1 MFELSIALKYLIPKK
16 KHLSVTIIAMMSVTV
31 ISLVVWLLL
40 VFLSVTEGMEK
51 TWLKKLTDLNA
62 PIRITPTPAYFSSY
76 YYKADSV
83 SSASGFTSKTIEEK
97 LKTMS
102 ADPYNA
108 EEDPEIPS
116 YWSKADRNSQGGLI
130 DPVKGLAELLSDLKT
145 KEKSLIF
152 QDYEMSGATLKLQL
166 LRNRSPSPFAQGQ
179 ESLNFLT
186 QVSYLSTPPSHP
198 KTLSSLLAPISL
210 KDINHLFFLAG
221 YRMENTL
228 SDNHPDVRLSTQ
240 EFQKKITHL
249 LKCIKI
255 KTVKTIPS
263 SFRLPMD
270 FLPEG
275 ASFIVYGIFR
285 NGDLLDLILPN
296 DPSSKPQVNLSDGT
310 SLEQGSLRKNKET
323 GFISFKNKSLSQ
335 EISLDSYLN
344 IDSPLIFASKVD
356 EATAETATEIK
367 DIVML
372 LKGSI
377 QGNSIAGSLKWQHLA
392 IETFTLDNSFSPPWV
407 YEKSSSEMV
416 LPVGPSQEKGILLP
430 KSFQENGVLLGDK
443 GFLSYSSSTASAVQ
457 EQRTAIFVA
466 GFYDPGILSVGSK
479 CLLVPRSVT
488 KTINSSNT
496 SFTFDKIA
504 LNGFQVWFENPSR
517 VSFIKKQIE
526 ASLGQAGLL
535 PYWQVVS
542 FEEYDFAK
550 DLIQQFQSDK
560 YLFSLVGIIILLVAC
575 CNIFSF
581 LILLVNDK
589 KKEIAI
595 LQAMGATKKSIA
607 FIFGMC
613 GVTVGL
619 LGSFLGIAAAILTLS
634 NIDTLVQILSMLQGH
649 DAFHQSFY
657 GTSLPGTLSSHALLF
672 ICISTPILSLLAGLI
687 PALKACRLHPS
698 SILRSDS

>member
-16 KHLSVTIIAMMSVTV
+16 KHLSVTIIAMMSVAV
-31 ISLVVWLLL
+31 VSLVVWLLL

-76 YYKADSV
+76 YYKADSL
-83 SSASGFTSKTIEEK
+83 SNASAFSFKTIEEK
-97 LKTMS
+97 LQTIS
-102 ADPYNA
+102 TDPYDP
-108 EEDPEIPS
+108 EEDPEIPA
-116 YWSKADRNSQGGLI
+116 YWTKAHLDDQGILI
-130 DPVKGLAELLSDLKT
+130 DPVKGVANILSNLKT

-166 LRNRSPSPFAQGQ
+166 LRNRSPSPFSQGQ

-198 KTLSSLLAPISL
+198 KTLTALLAPISI

-249 LKCIKI
+249 LQCIKI

-263 SFRLPMD
+263 DFRLPLEM
-270 FLPEG
+270 LPEG
-275 ASFIVYGIFR
+275 PSFVVYGLFK
-285 NGDLLDLILPN
+285 NGNLLELILPK
-296 DPSSKPQVNLSDGT
+296 DTSSKPQINLSEGV
-310 SLEQGSLRKNKET
+310 SLEKGSLKKNAEGGLATFKKEA
-323 GFISFKNKSLSQ
+323 FSLPSDAHLD
-335 EISLDSYLN
+335 LDS
-344 IDSPLIFASKVD
+344 SLIFSSKTDENSTKTAS
-356 EATAETATEIK
+356 EIK
-367 DIVML
+367 DIKML
-372 LKGSI
+372 LKGTI
-377 QGNSIAGSLKWQHLA
+377 QGHPIEGSLRWQHVA
-392 IETFTLDNSFSPPWV
+392 IETFALDNSFSPPWV

-416 LPVGPSQEKGILLP
+416 LPTGPSQEKGILLP
-430 KSFQENGVLLGDK
+430 KSFQDNGVLLGDK

-457 EQRTAIFVA
+457 EQRTAVFVA

-504 LNGFQVWFENPSR
+504 LNGFQVWFEDPSK
-517 VSFIKKQIE
+517 VSLIKEQIE
-526 ASLGQAGLL
+526 LSLGQAGLL

-542 FEEYDFAK
+542 FKDYDFAK
-550 DLIQQFQSDK
+550 DLLQQFQSDK
-560 YLFSLVGIIILLVAC
+560 NLFSLIGIIILLVAC

-581 LILLVNDK
+581 LIILVNDK

-595 LQAMGATKKSIA
+595 LQAMGASKKSILC
-607 FIFGMC
+607 IFGIC
-613 GVTVGL
+613 GVVIGL
-619 LGSFLGIAAAILTLS
+619 LGSFIGISAAILTLT
-634 NIDTLVQILSMLQGH
+634 NIDTLVQFLSMLQGH

-657 GTSLPGTLSSHALLF
+657 GSSLPNTLSSHALLF

-698 SILRSDS
+698 SILRSES